1 MIKYQGH
8 DWMRLGDSLMD
19 ENNFNMAI
27 RKYLKK
33 VGVTSQREI
42 EQAFKLSTR
51 VTDQLSPARLSPD
64 RLSPRNTPVQS
75 PQQLSSGMKALKRKF
90 KAIEMTLKLEMI
102 FQISNYLLKKITFHY
117 SLLIPRMRKKY

>member
-42 EQAFKLSTR
+42 EQTVKNAVDGGKLSGSEI
-51 VTDQLSPARLSPD
+51 LHA
-64 RLSPRNTPVQS
+64 
-75 PQQLSSGMKALKRKF
+75 
-90 KAIEMTLKLEMI
+90 
-102 FQISNYLLKKITFHY
+102 
-117 SLLIPRMRKKY
+117 RMRLQIDEIDLDLTIEGDIGLA